1 MRLFISCEIPQEI
14 SGYIHLLAEKVPEA
28 KLSVPKNIDLT
39 IKFFG
44 DVPDNKLDEIKQRL
58 SEIKF
63 KPFRAMLN
71 GIGVFTEE
79 FIRVV
84 WIGLTPS
91 EKFEEIHVMIDN
103 ALEMSETTKVSEH
116 AQEPRAVLDK
126 LFPKEKRFQ
135 AHLTIARVKYVED
148 KAKFLE
154 ALKKIKVDPLTFEV
168 NKIILFKSQLSPT
181 GATHEPLMEIKAQ

>member
-1 MRLFISCEIPQEI
+1 MPQEI
-14 SGYIHLLAEKVPEA
+14 SGYIHLLAEKMPEA
-28 KLSVPKNIDLT
+28 NLSVPKNIDLT
-39 IKFFG
+39 IKFLG
-44 DVPDNKLDEIKQRL
+44 DVPDAKVEEVRQRL
-58 SEIKF
+58 SEMKF

-84 WIGLTPS
+84 WVGLTPS
-91 EKFEEIHVMIDN
+91 EKFEELHVMVDN
-103 ALEMSETTKVSEH
+103 
-116 AQEPRAVLDK
+116 VLDK

-148 KAKFLE
+148 KQKFLD

-168 NKIILFKSQLSPT
+168 NKLVLFKSQLSPK
-181 GATHEPLMEIKAQ
+181 GATHEPLMEIKGQ